1 MSSGMTTLPPA
12 VAASFA
18 AIAYETLSQGTMK
31 NSEIYTDLEA
41 RFTFNSSAVQGISG
55 SILER
60 IFRHHTPFGCIAKGK
75 TGAFKDHYVLALRG
89 TAKMRDCI
97 TDLHCGV
104 ATGPNNQSVHAGFNQ
119 TFNSLKSQ
127 LEQYFSQNPTA
138 PVHVV
143 GHSLGGALANLAAN
157 WLKQRFKVP
166 VKLYTFGAPRVGLLS
181 FASHTEHALQGVYRC
196 VHAGDPVPMVP
207 VWPFV
212 HTTDEYILNSAPSIS
227 PGAHSMT
234 NPTPG
239 YLNTASKYKSYADVQ
254 KGFELRHQ
262 EAIRLDFEKRHQAHF
277 SVRWA
282 KKIGAALLDFLNK
295 KGVLHSIQASVTGLL
310 TIYDAI
316 ATYLANEIETTQ
328 TYAAEVKGIVGHM
341 YVFCGLPAGKFIDF
355 SYRGIRLIFKKM
367 LTKLSQLAKFSIEMA
382 SHTAPLLV

>member
-1 MSSGMTTLPPA
+1 EHGGLKTS
-12 VAASFA
+12 ASFPF
-18 AIAYETLSQGTMK
+18 LSPIFSFEGLNIT
-31 NSEIYTDLEA
+31 A
-41 RFTFNSSAVQGISG
+41 ISG

-60 IFRHHTPFGCIAKGK
+60 IFRHHTPYGCIAKGK

-104 ATGPNNQSVHAGFNQ
+104 ATGPNNQSVHAGFNK

-166 VKLYTFGAPRVGLLS
+166 VKLYTFGAPRVGLSS

-207 VWPFV
+207 VWPFM
-212 HTTDEYILNSAPSIS
+212 HTKDEYILNSAPSIS

-239 YLNTASKYKSYADVQ
+239 YLNTASKYKSYIDIQ
-254 KGFELRHQ
+254 KGFEVRHQ
-262 EAIRLDFEKRHQAHF
+262 EAVRLDFEKRHQAHF

-316 ATYLANEIETTQ
+316 ATYLANEIETTLA
-328 TYAAEVKGIVGHM
+328 YAAEVKGIVGHM

-367 LTKLSQLAKFSIEMA
+367 LMKLSQLAKFSIEMA